1 MRPEHIPSAAGE
13 MGTMIDGNMLEWL
26 AIHSENFNIR
36 CNPQQESHTTVAR
49 HLLHR
54 ERLGEAPRFSSAQAR
69 QACLDTARLW
79 EMDIRGN
86 EGSDIHLAA
95 PTLEDCI
102 ALARTLLNPPL
113 REAIAA

>member
-1 MRPEHIPSAAGE
+1 MRREAISLADGE
-13 MGTMIDGNMLEWL
+13 NGTMIDGNMLEWL

-54 ERLGEAPRFSSAQAR
+54 ERLGEAPRFSSTEAR

-79 EMDIRGN
+79 EMDIRAN
-86 EGSDIHLAA
+86 EGGDIHLAA
-95 PTLEDCI
+95 PTLEGCL
-102 ALARTLLNPPL
+102 ALARTLLNPP
-113 REAIAA
+113 RRHAIAA